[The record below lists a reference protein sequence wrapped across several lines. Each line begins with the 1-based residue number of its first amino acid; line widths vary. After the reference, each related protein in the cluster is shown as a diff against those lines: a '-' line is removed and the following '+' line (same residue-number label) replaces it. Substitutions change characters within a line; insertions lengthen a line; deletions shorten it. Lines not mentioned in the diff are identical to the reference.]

1 MQKGIIISEEIYFKM
16 LENYDKAITELEEV
30 RQQLKKFTELVNS
43 QVSGNKVEM
52 NNLTKECIEYI
63 SEEMEEG
70 KLADEDR
77 RLACVLSYLANDED
91 INGLYELIKTGKAP
105 GAGKQSGAKK

>member
-1 MQKGIIISEEIYFKM
+1 MQKGIVISEEIYYKM
-16 LENYDKAITELEEV
+16 LESYDKAMKELEEL
-30 RQQLKKFTELVNS
+30 RQQLKKFTELVSS
-43 QVSGNKVEM
+43 QESENKVKM

-105 GAGKQSGAKK
+105 GAGKQSGTQ